1 MKEIFFNKYY
11 ILIISF
17 IIISCSSN
25 KQKLVKRK
33 PSKNIIMLEK
43 IKDKNF
49 ASNIQENQIP
59 ITKPQY
65 AQQNNQNNKKSFYQT
80 LFTNKK
86 NLIIKDEIANNN
98 IKNLKKTIKQKAK
111 KENFKENIVKNN
123 NYFFVQVGAYSVQ
136 DNANKTLLKLQQ
148 KYSKI
153 QTEKSL
159 KNSQELTKIKI
170 GPLTSLVE
178 AEEVK
183 KQLSNE
189 GFNKTI
195 IIHNK

>member
-1 MKEIFFNKYY
+1 
-11 ILIISF
+11 
-17 IIISCSSN
+17 
-25 KQKLVKRK
+25 
-33 PSKNIIMLEK
+33 MLEK